1 MIVRGDV
8 GDISC
13 SQVESLNYF
22 GGTKGIVSKAGE
34 KVRLP
39 GWARLWEV
47 LLSIGYV
54 LASGERAATSSLELG
69 CRSLLASVRRSKCE
83 PRHSLRPR

>member
-39 GWARLWEV
+39 GWARLWEI

-54 LASGERAATSSLELG
+54 LASGGTRGDVKPGVGLQVTIGECPTVE
-69 CRSLLASVRRSKCE
+69 V
-83 PRHSLRPR
+83 